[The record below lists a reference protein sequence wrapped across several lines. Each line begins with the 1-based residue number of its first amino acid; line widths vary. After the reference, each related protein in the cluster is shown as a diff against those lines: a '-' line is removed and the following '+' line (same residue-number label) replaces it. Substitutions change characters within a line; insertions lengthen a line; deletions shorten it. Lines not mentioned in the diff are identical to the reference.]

1 MNRYLSIVLG
11 VLFLGVGLRAQETYQ
26 PEEGSNEVAEQAKL
40 KKKRYKI
47 DPDLP
52 TVLIIGDSISKG
64 YFGRIRDRFKGN
76 ANIVPN
82 PGNSQ
87 GTTHT
92 LANLESWLAD
102 QKWDVIHFNMG
113 LHDLKRVTEAGTSK
127 NSNNPDD
134 PYQADLATYRQ
145 NMEKI
150 VAQLK
155 ATGAELIFAT
165 TTPFP
170 AGVRPYRDPEDVP
183 KYNAVAL
190 EIMKANGV
198 HVNDLYTF
206 IKPHLDKVQKPKNVH
221 FLPEGS
227 DMLADQVAKV
237 IAAKLGTENWGK
249 N

>member
-1 MNRYLSIVLG
+1 MKKINQFLSSCLLVLLLATG
-11 VLFLGVGLRAQETYQ
+11 SQAQNTYQ
-26 PEEGSNEVAEQAKL
+26 PEEGSNEIAEQQKL
-40 KKKRYKI
+40 KKKKYKI

-64 YFGRIRDRFKGN
+64 YFGRVREHFKGK

-92 LANLESWLAD
+92 LANLEYWLEGPN
-102 QKWDVIHFNMG
+102 WDVIHFNMG

-127 NSNNPDD
+127 NSSNPDD

-150 VAQLK
+150 VALLK
-155 ATGAELIFAT
+155 DTGAELIFAT

-170 AGVRPYRDPEDVP
+170 SGVRPYRDPEDVP
-183 KYNAVAL
+183 KYNAAAL
-190 EIMKANGV
+190 EIMNANGIE
-198 HVNDLYTF
+198 VNDLNALV
-206 IKPHLDKVQKPKNVH
+206 KPHLDTVQKPKNVH

-227 DMLADQVAKV
+227 QMLADQVAEV
-237 IAAKLGTENWGK
+237 IAAKLGL
-249 N
+249 